1 VNSLVYHIA
10 SGQSFFSGIVLVI
23 VAAAL
28 SIRRETLQERL
39 PDELPPANGGGHL
52 KRRASF
58 LAFLVGSLAIAISSA
73 AIPYWLYAAAGL
85 VSVSWSVFWSFNRFR
100 SPKTR
105 WLPHAMITTW
115 LLATVWEAPFHF
127 TPSLMPVE
135 SREMVVIGDSITA
148 GTGRIADSQRWPD
161 LLANEHQL
169 TVLDFSQAGETSGS
183 ALARLRKG
191 GISFDSSVVLL
202 EIGGNDL
209 LGPTDA
215 AQFARDL
222 DELLTAVT
230 SPDRQVMM
238 LELPLPPFHNEYG
251 LAQRRLARKHGALLI
266 PRRVFLSVLAAEE
279 STLDTIHLSRHGHK
293 RMAECV
299 WQLVRSAFSRSVDDL

>member
-1 VNSLVYHIA
+1 MNPLVYHIA

-23 VAAAL
+23 FAATL
-28 SIRRETLQERL
+28 SIRRETQQERL
-39 PDELPPANGGGHL
+39 LDEVPTANGRDHL

-58 LAFLVGSLAIAISSA
+58 LAFLVGSLAIAFSSA
-73 AIPYWLYAAAGL
+73 AIPYWLYAVAGV
-85 VSVSWSVFWSFNRFR
+85 VSVSWSVSWYCNRFR
-100 SPKTR
+100 TPKSR

-115 LLATVWEAPFHF
+115 ILVTVWEAPFHF

-135 SREMVVIGDSITA
+135 SREMAVIGDSITA
-148 GTGRIADSQRWPD
+148 GTGSLSDSDRWPE
-161 LLANEHQL
+161 LLASEHQL
-169 TVLDFSQAGETSGS
+169 TVLDFSRAGETSGS

-191 GISFDSSVVLL
+191 EIRIDSSVVLL

-209 LGPTDA
+209 LGPTNA
-215 AQFARDL
+215 AQFASDL
-222 DELLTAVT
+222 DELLSTVT
-230 SPDRQVMM
+230 SSDRQVMM
-238 LELPLPPFHNEYG
+238 LELPLPPFHNEFG

-293 RMAECV
+293 GMAECV
-299 WQLVRSAFSRSVDDL
+299 WQLVRSAFSRPIDDL